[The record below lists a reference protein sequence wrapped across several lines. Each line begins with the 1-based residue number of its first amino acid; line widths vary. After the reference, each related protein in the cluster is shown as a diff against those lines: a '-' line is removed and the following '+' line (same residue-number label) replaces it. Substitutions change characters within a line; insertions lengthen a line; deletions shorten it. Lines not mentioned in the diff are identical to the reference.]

1 MRESVEEGKGKERSG
16 EKGAVVPLPFGEE
29 GESDRDRECLPR
41 ERMEVEGDEVGWG
54 GRWNWPIGLAC
65 LPQVSAFLF
74 IIFVFLFFVEE
85 ENEEK
90 KGISEVLKCGINFY

>member
-1 MRESVEEGKGKERSG
+1 MGSK
-16 EKGAVVPLPFGEE
+16 
-29 GESDRDRECLPR
+29 
-41 ERMEVEGDEVGWG
+41 
-54 GRWNWPIGLAC
+54 AC

-85 ENEEK
+85 EKEEK